1 MDFQTPLGIFT
12 AQKNVL
18 NVIIHKINASQ
29 F

>member
-1 MDFQTPLGIFT
+1 MDFQTPLRIFT

-18 NVIIHKINASQ
+18 NVIIHRINASQ